1 MSNKFSKWFE
11 KMLSIKNDTIT
22 DDQGVQA
29 EHSNQT
35 DQIEPE
41 KVPMPIESEY
51 TSIESK
57 LAKLTEMAAKRKP
70 VTVVILDDESDNET
84 STNIDDVNRNRLIEQ
99 QNEYA
104 KFSKLHRDLLIQG
117 TRHQINTHDF
127 AKQQT
132 DFKYI
137 SYNQTLSNEV
147 AKQDI
152 NETVDEELDTILSK
166 KLNIY
171 EEPAD
176 FVKTDAII
184 KKMEDEK
191 LANQQRTNDH
201 KSRLELVREAIA
213 NDDLIKK
220 RNNPLHISFAEHCDY
235 NELETSEDAEHMN
248 KRFKGESASKV
259 EELYLSGETPT
270 TELLHP
276 KT

>member
-1 MSNKFSKWFE
+1 
-11 KMLSIKNDTIT
+11 MLSIKTDTIT
-22 DDQGVQA
+22 DDQGVQTD
-29 EHSNQT
+29 QT

-51 TSIESK
+51 SSIESK

-84 STNIDDVNRNRLIEQ
+84 PTNIDDVNRNRLIEQ

-176 FVKTDAII
+176 FVKTDAMI